1 MQYGIRPEGPE
12 YYAHLGLAGTLFHVP
27 GATRLALAPGFH
39 IPRLWRCIS
48 HQKTVDSISHLV

>member
-39 IPRLWRCIS
+39 IPRLCAAFPIKKLLTAF
-48 HQKTVDSISHLV
+48 HI